1 MTPLTKYKEVATPS
15 VVKVI
20 VDLNNFALYF
30 SRLPTLCDRDN
41 ELSPLYYKHIGI
53 YAFRKQA
60 LIEFSEQEITPL
72 ESAEKI
78 ECIRYLEYGKKIKMV
93 ETLNL
98 NFEIDTPDDLE
109 RAKVHLNQLNF
120 E

>member
-1 MTPLTKYKEVATPS
+1 M
-15 VVKVI
+15 
-20 VDLNNFALYF
+20 
-30 SRLPTLCDRDN
+30 
-41 ELSPLYYKHIGI
+41 
-53 YAFRKQA
+53 
-60 LIEFSEQEITPL
+60 TPL

-78 ECIRYLEYGKKIKMV
+78 ECIRYLEHGKKIKMV

-109 RAKVHLNQLNF
+109 RAKVHLNQLNS